1 MKAKVSILLLPVL
14 TITGGLFAWTALS
27 VKDDPLIR
35 MPGTQPEQT
44 ALESPGR
51 CLNCHGGYNSS
62 VEPGFNWKGSMM
74 AQAARDPIF
83 WACFTVALQDS
94 IWAVGTPN
102 AGDICERCHF
112 PPGWLEGRS
121 DPPNASAMIGS
132 DYDAIHCDFC
142 HRMYDPFF
150 EATYD
155 GTREGSDWLSYWDE
169 TNQSDTPSQTWAH
182 DTYLQD
188 LAESET
194 VVMFNGQPFYA
205 ADNLPV
211 SPDYTEN
218 ASGQYFISADSAK
231 RSSFADAEA
240 RHQMLYSRYHK
251 SKYFCATC
259 HDVSN
264 PILANLGADA
274 NLPLP
279 TETYSAHSYYHV
291 ERTFSEF
298 MLSAY
303 GQAGGSAGIGPFAPD
318 LYDTSNTDN
327 VINKC
332 QDCHMRDVVGAGCNK
347 KGVPIR
353 PYDSVEHPNSGL
365 PLHDLTGGNAWIS
378 NILASI
384 VPGSPNY
391 DQTNYDLLQQ
401 GPAVLTLDFTQGEPL
416 DAEALL
422 AGSERAKQQLQLAAA
437 IEELSYNPSNG
448 NISFRVRNQ
457 TGHKLISGFPEG
469 RRMFVNIKA
478 YAGDTLVY
486 EVNPYDYNVGT
497 LAGLNPAYSPN
508 SPPLEPGQV
517 HADELVYETHPKS
530 ALTGEDETFHFALAT
545 DRYKD
550 NRIPPKGF
558 RISEAADRLSR
569 PVWHGVIAPDL
580 FTADE
585 YAGGYDDVSLNIA
598 AGADYVEVTLYYQG
612 TSREYIQFLK
622 DEINGDADTLS
633 SPTPSGEP
641 QAYIIQTDP
650 FFSQLREWGNV
661 IWGLW
666 YHNHGLDGGGVEVD
680 AILPFEMTEAS
691 WGQEP
696 AGCGA
701 PAPQLV
707 SAEPGNQQV
716 TLTWSDENLVDS
728 NVVGYRV
735 YYDQS
740 GKTQFIAEV
749 GLTTTYTDTALTN
762 GQEYCYK
769 VTSLYADCES
779 EFSAIFCAIPN
790 NQGHA
795 GVTVN
800 DLLTGRYETTGKGKN
815 KTIVFVTT
823 DTFNVGDQVVIRA
836 YVVDESTRLPLANA
850 AVTIDITGPENRS
863 LNATSDAD
871 GIAEAAWQTQAPNRR
886 GQGGTTPGAYTATV
900 TAVAADGYT
909 WDGQMTAGP
918 FTLQ

>member
-218 ASGQYFISADSAK
+218 ASGQ
-231 RSSFADAEA
+231 
-240 RHQMLYSRYHK
+240 YSRYHK

-612 TSREYIQFLK
+612 TSREYIHRHTSYK
-622 DEINGDADTLS
+622 PIRS
-633 SPTPSGEP
+633 
-641 QAYIIQTDP
+641 
-650 FFSQLREWGNV
+650 
-661 IWGLW
+661 
-666 YHNHGLDGGGVEVD
+666 
-680 AILPFEMTEAS
+680 
-691 WGQEP
+691 
-696 AGCGA
+696 
-701 PAPQLV
+701 LV
-707 SAEPGNQQV
+707 S
-716 TLTWSDENLVDS
+716 SENGAMSFGVC
-728 NVVGYRV
+728 GII
-735 YYDQS
+735 
-740 GKTQFIAEV
+740 T
-749 GLTTTYTDTALTN
+749 TALT
-762 GQEYCYK
+762 
-769 VTSLYADCES
+769 A
-779 EFSAIFCAIPN
+779 
-790 NQGHA
+790 A
-795 GVTVN
+795 GSR
-800 DLLTGRYETTGKGKN
+800 LTPY
-815 KTIVFVTT
+815 F
-823 DTFNVGDQVVIRA
+823 
-836 YVVDESTRLPLANA
+836 PL
-850 AVTIDITGPENRS
+850 R
-863 LNATSDAD
+863 
-871 GIAEAAWQTQAPNRR
+871 
-886 GQGGTTPGAYTATV
+886 
-900 TAVAADGYT
+900 
-909 WDGQMTAGP
+909 
-918 FTLQ
+918 